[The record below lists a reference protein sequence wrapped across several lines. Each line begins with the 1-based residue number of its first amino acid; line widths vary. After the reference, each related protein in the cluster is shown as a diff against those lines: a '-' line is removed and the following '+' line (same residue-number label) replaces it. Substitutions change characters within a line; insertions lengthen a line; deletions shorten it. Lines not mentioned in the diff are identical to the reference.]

1 MFLALR
7 ISRLFWKTE
16 CDQFLLHCSEFCSS
30 SSDDLP
36 YFQAPLGFFHLQA
49 QTKTGGK
56 VSPFLSKALIR
67 SFSCLSP
74 LALKLEMRP
83 FEPYRLI
90 AVWSPNLFVQT
101 GGKVSPFLSKSLNLS
116 FSCLSPLALK
126 LERRPFGPCSYTL
139 SWQRDLLYYS
149 PHIFSRNVAH
159 SSASPCM
166 KTLNLT

>member
-1 MFLALR
+1 MKKSISGASTFHHLNLQAQWGEIYNSMFLALR

-36 YFQAPLGFFHLQA
+36 YFQAPLGFFHLQS

-56 VSPFLSKALIR
+56 VSPFLSKALNR

-83 FEPYRLI
+83 FEP
-90 AVWSPNLFVQT
+90 
-101 GGKVSPFLSKSLNLS
+101 
-116 FSCLSPLALK
+116 
-126 LERRPFGPCSYTL
+126 CSYTL
-139 SWQRDLLYYS
+139 SWQRGLLYYS

-159 SSASPCM
+159 SSASPYM